1 MEQMTL
7 ELTDL
12 ERERL
17 KKIESKQQNGIFELA
32 FCGHFSAGKST
43 LLNGLLGAE
52 VLPTSPIP
60 TSANIIK
67 IAKGETA
74 LELAGPDGA
83 VLKRFNQELPWD
95 KIGEWGRDGK
105 RIEHIRIKAPI
116 SFLSENG
123 VIVDTPGVDS
133 TDPTH
138 ASVTMEQ
145 LYSTDAVCYVMDY
158 NHVQSETNLHFLKQ
172 LSQAAKPVIMVINQV
187 DKHHEAELSSNAFLE
202 QVEETLRLWH
212 IQPTAIYFTSM
223 KVHDHPLNQFDE
235 LRAKLFNVF
244 QQSSSFSDSA
254 EAALRKG
261 FYESLSERI
270 RHDME
275 EAREAVYEQ
284 AAEKGYTKEN
294 VLELESLALE
304 KDRLDHFADDVTE
317 KYEDALKRLYEN
329 VHLLP
334 YHTMELLENYV
345 ESRQSGFKVG
355 LLFSSKKTKEEQE
368 NRLRQLTIEIND
380 NLKSQLLY
388 YIEDYFRNVPVRSLQ
403 NKDTFLEEMNK
414 LDITIEPSFIADKVT
429 SKSVN
434 REYLYTLS
442 KQMNSEIVSSVR
454 RQADKLLQLYIEGL
468 EEKMAEESR
477 ILAEKMNQFSTIE
490 SLHQQILSIND
501 KEMEL
506 LEQAKVHKPR
516 SGAVKPLRDLIADT
530 ASAEIPKDDQDIW
543 KDVDLSVK
551 PEGAKR
557 QTVSFSE
564 ERLFT
569 QQPVQEAERT
579 REWAEELTDSVITA
593 RAAKRILRAADA
605 VTKAE
610 YTVSLF
616 GAFSAGKSSFA
627 NALLG
632 EAVMPVSPHPT
643 TATVNTVRK
652 PEGDH
657 QHGAAEIIFKN
668 RTELSDEIKSVAQ
681 SLQLELDIDSL
692 PKWNA
697 RSLGNLSKSRKT
709 AADYL
714 LILQTA
720 IREQGN
726 LLGTVKVE
734 KTDSLAPYT
743 AVEQTACLIKEIQIY
758 YSCRLTEAGITLTD
772 TPGVNSIHGRH
783 TNVAYDQLKRSD
795 AIFYLTY
802 YNHAFSKSDEYF
814 LQQLS
819 SINQSFTDNKM
830 YFVLNAS
837 DLARDEAELSEVEE
851 HVVSQLR
858 RGGFSAPVLY
868 SVSSRG
874 AFDRS
879 LEDDSFAQFEAH
891 FYDQIIA
898 QLRQIAVDVMHDRV
912 REAEQEMTEYVRLM
926 KSPERTLLSSRRAEK
941 VNAALD
947 EIKHESFQYMIRDAN
962 KELEQLALYLRK
974 RMQYVL
980 NDYYGEAVNVSV
992 LQAESKRE
1000 LQQELTEAVS
1010 HWAASGREFLRQ
1022 EWTAAAVRLDYAVQR
1037 IVRRW
1042 FEEYEAELKARLEG
1056 ISIEQPPVSVQI
1068 DTALPAIQLVDDA
1081 EAYKKYVKSKRDFFE
1096 QNKSKELKE
1105 ALLKEAEEN
1114 VTLVLS
1120 SQEQQAKKEL
1130 SSRLEELSSQCRN
1143 TVAQQLYEEKERLE
1157 LLSDPNQLIVLE
1169 RKLAKLPAPEEKG
1182 SFI

>member
-1 MEQMTL
+1 MEQSTL
-7 ELTDL
+7 ELTAL
-12 ERERL
+12 EKERL
-17 KKIESKQQNGIFELA
+17 QKIEQKQKNGIFELA

-74 LELAGPDGA
+74 LELSGPDGA
-83 VLKRFNQELPWD
+83 VLKRFEKELPWD
-95 KIGEWGRDGK
+95 RLGEWGRDGET
-105 RIEHIRIKAPI
+105 IEHIRIQAPI
-116 SFLSENG
+116 SFLSANG

-138 ASVTMEQ
+138 AAVTMEQ

-172 LSQAAKPVIMVINQV
+172 LTQAAKPVIIVINQV
-187 DKHHEAELSSNAFLE
+187 DKHHDSELSADAFLQ

-223 KVHDHPLNQFDE
+223 KVPDHPLNQFDQ
-235 LRAKLFNVF
+235 LRAKLFNVL
-244 QQSSSFSDSA
+244 QQSSSFSGSA
-254 EAALRKG
+254 EAALQKG

-275 EAREAVYEQ
+275 EAREMVYEQ
-284 AAEKGYTKEN
+284 ANREGYSKEN
-294 VLELESLALE
+294 VLELESLAQE
-304 KDRLDHFADDVTE
+304 KEKLDHFAEAATE

-334 YHTMELLENYV
+334 YHTMELLEKYV

-355 LLFSSKKTKEEQE
+355 LLFSSKKTKEEQD
-368 NRLRQLTIEIND
+368 NRLSQLTIEIND

-388 YIEDYFRNVPVRSLQ
+388 YIEDYFRTVPVRSLQ

-414 LDITIEPSFIADKVT
+414 LDISVEPSFIADKVT

-442 KQMNSEIVSSVR
+442 KQMNSEIVTSVR

-468 EEKMAEESR
+468 QDKMSEESR
-477 ILAEKMNQFSTIE
+477 LLSEKMNQFSKIE
-490 SLHQQILSIND
+490 SLHSRMMSINEEE
-501 KEMEL
+501 KEL
-506 LEQAKVHKPR
+506 LELAKAYKPR
-516 SGAVKPLRDLIADT
+516 SGAVKPLSDLIADT
-530 ASAEIPKDDQDIW
+530 DSASVPDEDQELW
-543 KDVDLSVK
+543 KGIELSVK
-551 PEGAKR
+551 PEGTKR
-557 QTVSFSE
+557 QIVSFSQQ
-564 ERLFT
+564 RLFT
-569 QQPVQEAERT
+569 EHPLMEAERV
-579 REWAEELTDSVITA
+579 RDWASDLIYSVITA
-593 RAAKRILRAADA
+593 RSAKRMLKAADA

-632 EAVMPVSPHPT
+632 DAVMPVSPHPT

-652 PEGDH
+652 PEGSH
-657 QHGAAEIIFKN
+657 QHGDADIIFKN

-681 SLQLELDIDSL
+681 SLQLDLDIDSL

-697 RSLGNLSKSRKT
+697 RSLGSLSKSRKT

-714 LILQTA
+714 QILQVA
-720 IREQGN
+720 IREQAN
-726 LLGTVKVE
+726 LLGTVQTE
-734 KTDSLAPYT
+734 SADSLAPFT

-819 SINQSFTDNKM
+819 SINQFFTENKM

-837 DLARDEAELSEVEE
+837 DLARDEAELAEVEE
-851 HVVSQLR
+851 HVLAQLK
-858 RGGFSAPVLY
+858 RGGFGAPRLY

-874 AFDRS
+874 AFDKA
-879 LEDDSFAQFEAH
+879 LDDDSFEQFEEH
-891 FYDQIIA
+891 FYEQIIA

-912 REAEQEMTEYVRLM
+912 REAEHEMTEYVRLM
-926 KSPERTLLSSRRAEK
+926 RSDDRTELSAQRAKE
-941 VNAALD
+941 VNAAID
-947 EIKHESFQYMIRDAN
+947 DISGESFQYMIRDAE

-992 LQAESKRE
+992 LQADSKRE
-1000 LQQELTEAVS
+1000 LQQELKEAVS

-1022 EWTAAAVRLDYAVQR
+1022 EWAAAAVRLDYAVQR

-1042 FEEYEAELKARLEG
+1042 FEEYEAELKGRVEG
-1056 ISIEQPPVSVQI
+1056 ISIDQPPISVQI
-1068 DTALPAIQLVDDA
+1068 DTGLPSVQLIEDP
-1081 EAYKKYVKSKRDFFE
+1081 EQYKKYAKSKREFFE
-1096 QNKSKELKE
+1096 QNKTKELKE
-1105 ALLKEAEEN
+1105 QLLREAEEK

-1120 SQEQQAKKEL
+1120 RQEDQAKQELASRLKEL
-1130 SSRLEELSSQCRN
+1130 AVQCRQAV
-1143 TVAQQLYEEKERLE
+1143 TEQLNEEKERLE
-1157 LLSDPNQLIVLE
+1157 LLSDPDQLAVLE
-1169 RKLAKLPAPEEKG
+1169 QKLEHIPAPEEKG